1 MNSKGLFIN
10 NNTFISKRKNKGLIK
25 AKIYLFLAMS
35 QQTVDK

>member
-25 AKIYLFLAMS
+25 AKIYNMKQKYIL
-35 QQTVDK
+35 